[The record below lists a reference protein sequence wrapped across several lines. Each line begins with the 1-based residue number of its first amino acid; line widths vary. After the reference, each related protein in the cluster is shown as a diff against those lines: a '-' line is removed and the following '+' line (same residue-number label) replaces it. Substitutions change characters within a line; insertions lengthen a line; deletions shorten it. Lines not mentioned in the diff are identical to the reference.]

1 MEKRI
6 GTFKKKENI
15 KGFWL
20 ASPYLLFTA
29 IFFGYPFVWLV
40 ILAFSK
46 WNFISSPKN
55 IGIDNFTKL
64 FNDPMFWT
72 VFENTIRFMLE
83 FIPMVLVFSIALAI
97 AFSKAKHMR
106 SFFAMSFLTA
116 NVSSGVAYS
125 ILFEQIFASN
135 GPVNNFLYDTFGIF
149 IPWFSDPNWAMFSI
163 AIMVTWKFMGYYAL
177 IFLSGLQSIPNE
189 LYEAAKLD
197 GANKWTLFWKIT
209 LPLLNPSFV
218 MVVVLAI
225 TLAFGIF
232 TEPFI
237 ITGGGPLNST
247 QTFMMIIYTDAFEK
261 YQAGYSATIAIVA
274 AGLSFLMIFIVRKLI
289 EKNVSFS

>member
-6 GTFKKKENI
+6 GTIKRKENI

-46 WNFISSPKN
+46 WNFISSRKN

-64 FNDPMFWT
+64 FSDPMFWT

-106 SFFAMSFLTA
+106 SFFAMSFLIA

-197 GANKWTLFWKIT
+197 GANRWTLFWKIT

>member
-1 MEKRI
+1 LEKRI
-6 GTFKKKENI
+6 GTIKRKENI

-20 ASPYLLFTA
+20 TSPYLLFTV

-46 WNFISSPKN
+46 WNFISSPQN
-55 IGIDNFTKL
+55 IGIGNFTKL
-64 FNDPMFWT
+64 FSDPMFWT

-83 FIPMVLVFSIALAI
+83 FIPMVLVSSIALAI
-97 AFSKAKHMR
+97 AFSKARYMR
-106 SFFAMSFLTA
+106 SFFAMSFLIA

-135 GPVNNFLYDTFGIF
+135 GPVNNFLYDSFGIF

-197 GANKWTLFWKIT
+197 GANRWTLFWKIT
-209 LPLLNPSFV
+209 LPLLNPSFI

-274 AGLSFLMIFIVRKLI
+274 AGLSFLMIFIVRKLM

>member
-1 MEKRI
+1 MKRQV
-6 GTFKKKENI
+6 GTFRRKENV
-15 KGFWL
+15 KGFL
-20 ASPYLLFTA
+20 LVSPYLLFTI

-55 IGIDNFTKL
+55 IGIDNFLKL

-72 VFENTIRFMLE
+72 VFWNTIRFMLE
-83 FIPMVLVFSIALAI
+83 FIPMVLVFSVALAV

-106 SFFAMSFLTA
+106 AFFAMSFLIA

-135 GPVNNFLYDTFGIF
+135 GPVNNFLYDTFGVF

-177 IFLSGLQSIPNE
+177 IFLAGLQSIPNE
-189 LYEAAKLD
+189 LYEAAKID

-218 MVVVLAI
+218 MVLVLAI

-274 AGLSFLMIFIVRKLI
+274 AGLSFLMIFGVRKLI

>member
-1 MEKRI
+1 LEKRI
-6 GTFKKKENI
+6 GTIKRKENI

-20 ASPYLLFTA
+20 TSPYLLFTV

-46 WNFISSPKN
+46 WNFISSPQN
-55 IGIDNFTKL
+55 IGIGNFTKL
-64 FNDPMFWT
+64 FSDPMFWT

-83 FIPMVLVFSIALAI
+83 FIPMVLVSSIALAI
-97 AFSKAKHMR
+97 AFSKARYMR
-106 SFFAMSFLTA
+106 SFFAMSFLIA

-135 GPVNNFLYDTFGIF
+135 GPVNNFLYDSFGIF

-197 GANKWTLFWKIT
+197 GANRWTLFWKIT

-274 AGLSFLMIFIVRKLI
+274 AGLSFLMIFIVRKLM

>member
-6 GTFKKKENI
+6 GTIKRKENI

-64 FNDPMFWT
+64 FSDPMFWT

-106 SFFAMSFLTA
+106 SFFAMSFLIA

-197 GANKWTLFWKIT
+197 GANRWTLFWKIT

>member
-1 MEKRI
+1 LEKRI
-6 GTFKKKENI
+6 GTIKRKENI

-20 ASPYLLFTA
+20 TSPYLLFTV

-46 WNFISSPKN
+46 WNFISSPQN
-55 IGIDNFTKL
+55 IGIGNFTKL
-64 FNDPMFWT
+64 FSDPMFWT

-83 FIPMVLVFSIALAI
+83 FIPMVLVSSIALAI
-97 AFSKAKHMR
+97 AFSKARYMR
-106 SFFAMSFLTA
+106 SFFAMSFLIA

-135 GPVNNFLYDTFGIF
+135 GPVNNFLYDSFGIF

-197 GANKWTLFWKIT
+197 GANRWTLFWKIT
-209 LPLLNPSFV
+209 LPLLNSSFV

-274 AGLSFLMIFIVRKLI
+274 AGLSFLMIFIVRKLM

>member
-6 GTFKKKENI
+6 GTIKRKENI

-20 ASPYLLFTA
+20 TSPYLLFTV

-46 WNFISSPKN
+46 WNFISSPQN
-55 IGIDNFTKL
+55 IGIGNFTKL
-64 FNDPMFWT
+64 FSDPMFWT

-83 FIPMVLVFSIALAI
+83 FIPMVLVSSIALAI
-97 AFSKAKHMR
+97 AFSKARYMR
-106 SFFAMSFLTA
+106 SFFAMSFLIA

-135 GPVNNFLYDTFGIF
+135 GPVNNFLYDSFGIF

-197 GANKWTLFWKIT
+197 GANRWTLFWKIT

-274 AGLSFLMIFIVRKLI
+274 AGLSFLMIFIVRKLM

>member
-1 MEKRI
+1 LEKRI
-6 GTFKKKENI
+6 GTIKRKENI

-64 FNDPMFWT
+64 FSDPMFWT

-106 SFFAMSFLTA
+106 SFFAMSFLIA

-197 GANKWTLFWKIT
+197 GANRWTLFWKIT